1 MSENAKI
8 VMETVRAADR
18 DRYVCALYAPED
30 KRDALFSLYAFNA
43 EISGIRDRIREAL
56 PGEVRLQWWRDVIA
70 AEDTGAGT
78 GHPVADALKA
88 TISTHHLP
96 KPAFENML
104 EARIFDL
111 YDDPMPS
118 RTDLEGYCGETAAA
132 LIQLAA
138 MVLDPVAAPQFAE
151 LAGRAG
157 CAQAMTGLLL
167 LLPLH
172 RKRGQCFVPADIL
185 AAAGSSSEEFVAG
198 DDGPGAQ
205 RAVAAM
211 IALAQ
216 EHLAAFEQRRVGV
229 AGFAQTSIFAAGLVA
244 RLSRQDG
251 KFSSVTSERHGAAL
265 GLAPALA
272 AVAPRNARL
281 AGRLKADKH
290 EGSETE
296 SRNYHGSRPSVTM
309 GRSTRHRASAPHSRD
324 RHRRC

>member
-8 VMETVRAADR
+8 VMETVRAADH
-18 DRYVCALYAPED
+18 DRYVSALYAPED

-70 AEDTGAGT
+70 AEDDGAGV

-88 TISTHHLP
+88 TISAHRLP
-96 KPAFENML
+96 KLAFDNML

-118 RTDLEGYCGETAAA
+118 RIDLEGYCGETAAA

-138 MVLDPVAAPQFAE
+138 MVLDPVEAPRFSE

-167 LLPLH
+167 LLPQH

-185 AAAGSSSEEFVAG
+185 AAAGSSPEEFVAG
-198 DDGPGAQ
+198 DGGLGAE

-211 IALAQ
+211 IALAR
-216 EHLAAFEQRRVGV
+216 EHLAAFEGGASALPVSLRPAFLPLALSRAYLSKMESSRHSPLSG
-229 AGFAQTSIFAAGLVA
+229 AT
-244 RLSRQDG
+244 RLSAWR
-251 KFSSVTSERHGAAL
+251 RHWLLLRCA
-265 GLAPALA
+265 
-272 AVAPRNARL
+272 
-281 AGRLKADKH
+281 
-290 EGSETE
+290 
-296 SRNYHGSRPSVTM
+296 
-309 GRSTRHRASAPHSRD
+309 TRGWPDA
-324 RHRRC
+324 